1 MRIEATNPRWLLL
14 AHQLPSQPSRL
25 RVKVWRRLQG
35 VGAVL
40 IRNSVYALPNSS
52 EGREHFE
59 WIRAEIVAQGGE
71 ATVFAAGT
79 LDEPAEDELREAFVT
94 ARRSDWDDLR
104 QRAAALHESLRT
116 AGDDEDGSAEQ
127 LEREV
132 AALRSRVA
140 QIDRIDY
147 FRAPGRPEALE
158 AIERAARAARRTPS
172 QARSPEGARRPHDYR
187 GRRWLTRPRPGVD
200 RMASAWLIRRF
211 IDGDAEFTFGER
223 IPRDEDVVPFD
234 MFGVELG
241 HHGERCTFETL
252 LSCFALEEPALMRI
266 ARIVHDLDLH
276 AEPPAEP
283 EAATIARLVEGLR
296 AATPEDALLLDR
308 GMVVF
313 EALYRS
319 FHGESAG
326 A

>member
-1 MRIEATNPRWLLL
+1 MSVSWLLL
-14 AHQLPSQPSRL
+14 AHQVPSQPSRL

-40 IRNSVYALPNSS
+40 INNSVYALPNSS

-59 WIRAEIVAQGGE
+59 WLRAEIVAQGGA
-71 ATVFAAGT
+71 ATVFAAAT
-79 LDEPAEDELREAFVT
+79 VDDLAEDELREAFT
-94 ARRSDWDDLR
+94 AARRGDWDELR
-104 QRAAALHESLRT
+104 DRAVALHERLHS
-116 AGDDEDGSAEQ
+116 AGEDGDGAAEQ
-127 LEREV
+127 LAREV

-158 AIERAARAARRTPS
+158 ALERAARSARRASEEAP
-172 QARSPEGARRPHDYR
+172 SPEGTRRVHDYR

-211 IDGDAEFTFGER
+211 IDSDAEFVFAER

-241 HHGERCTFETL
+241 HHGPCCTFETL
-252 LSCFALEEPALMRI
+252 LSTFALEEPALARI

-276 AEPPAEP
+276 SEPAADP
-283 EAATIARLVEGLR
+283 ESSTVARLVAGLR
-296 AATPEDALLLDR
+296 AATPEDGPLLDR

-319 FHGESAG
+319 FQGESAG